1 MSWSAESVARAE
13 QIVLR
18 YPEKRSAVMPLLY
31 IAMKEDGYLSDEGMS
46 IVAGMTGLTAAQV
59 QSVATFYVMYKTEP
73 KGKYLI
79 SVCTSI
85 SCFLMGGDDVLHAI
99 EDAAGTPAGETDGTI
114 AVEHAECV
122 GACGGAPA
130 CLINYELVEGLTP
143 AKGRELVEWLRK
155 ALPDVINGDEMQT
168 LFGGQRSFDWAIKET
183 NGAIGPYPAFPVF
196 GTAAENTSAL
206 EPGRGA

>member
-1 MSWSAESVARAE
+1 MSWSAESLVRAE
-13 QIVLR
+13 QIIAR
-18 YPEKRSAVMPLLY
+18 YPERRSAVMPLLY
-31 IAMKEDGYLSDEGMS
+31 VAMKEDGYLSDEGMV
-46 IVAGMTGLTAAQV
+46 IVAGLTGLTPAQV
-59 QSVATFYVMYKTEP
+59 QSVATFYVMYKTQP

-85 SCFLMGGDDVLHAI
+85 SCFLMGADEVLHAI
-99 EDAAGTPAGETDGTI
+99 EDAAGIPAGETDGTI

-143 AKGRELVEWLRK
+143 AKGRELVDWLRK
-155 ALPDVINGDEMQT
+155 ALPDVINADEAQT
-168 LFGGQRSFDWAIKET
+168 LFGGRRSFDWAIKEE
-183 NGAIGPYPAFPVF
+183 NGAVGPYPAFPVF

-206 EPGRGA
+206 EPGRE

>member
-1 MSWSAESVARAE
+1 MSWSTESLARAE
-13 QIVLR
+13 QIIAR
-18 YPEKRSAVMPLLY
+18 YPERRSAVMPLLY
-31 IAMKEDGYLSDEGMS
+31 VAMKEDGYLSDEGMAV
-46 IVAGMTGLTAAQV
+46 VAGLTGLTPAQV
-59 QSVATFYVMYKTEP
+59 QSVATFYVMYKTQP

-85 SCFLMGGDDVLHAI
+85 SCFLMGSDEVLHAI
-99 EDAAGTPAGETDGTI
+99 EDAAGIPAGETDGTI

-143 AKGRELVEWLRK
+143 DKGRELVDWLRK
-155 ALPDVINGDEMQT
+155 ALPEVINADEAQT
-168 LFGGQRSFDWAIKET
+168 LFGGQRSFDWAIKEE
-183 NGAIGPYPAFPVF
+183 NGAVGPYPAFPIL

-206 EPGRGA
+206 EPGRE